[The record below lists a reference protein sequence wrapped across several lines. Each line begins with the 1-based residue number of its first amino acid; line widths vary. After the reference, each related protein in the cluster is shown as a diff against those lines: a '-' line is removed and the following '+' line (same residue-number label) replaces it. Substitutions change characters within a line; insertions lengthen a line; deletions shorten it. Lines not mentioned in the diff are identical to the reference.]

1 MAHSISAIARMMHTH
16 SSLLKQWSAWLPI
29 AISVFLL
36 GLLLRYV
43 VVNGAA
49 GQADEGT
56 EAHLFQLLMPVQLV
70 VMAYFALTWLPR
82 APRPTLAVLALQ
94 VAAATA
100 VLGAVYW
107 IDHLPL
113 TP

>member
-1 MAHSISAIARMMHTH
+1 MPAHPSP
-16 SSLLKQWSAWLPI
+16 LKQWSAWLPI

-36 GLLLRYV
+36 VLLSCYV
-43 VVNGAA
+43 ALHGVVSA
-49 GQADEGT
+49 ADEGT
-56 EAHLFQLLMPVQLV
+56 EAHLFRLLMPVQLA

-82 APRPTLAVLALQ
+82 APRTTLVVLALQ
-94 VAAATA
+94 VTAATA

-113 TP
+113 TG